1 MADYLATIAQG
12 QKATLS
18 NEDQKRMGQAAAAPM
33 DEEHNRFL
41 TTILAL
47 IDKGEIDIYKPE
59 TFLKKDVY
67 DKLDETWRDRTDLA
81 LINIANHLQNIYLF
95 RVSKQTPDE
104 APILASMI
112 EELWQMKQRIEE
124 THDVFKF

>member
-1 MADYLATIAQG
+1 MTDYLATIAQG
-12 QKATLS
+12 QKTTLS
-18 NEDQKRMGQAAAAPM
+18 AAEEKKMGEAAAAPM
-33 DEEHNRFL
+33 NDGHNQFL
-41 TTILAL
+41 QVILAL
-47 IDKGEIDIYKPE
+47 IDKGEIDVYKPE

-67 DKLDETWRDRTDLA
+67 DKLDETWRDKTDLA
-81 LINIANHLQNIYLF
+81 LLNIANHLQNIYLF

-112 EELWQMKQRIEE
+112 DELWQMKQRIEE